1 MSISAYE
8 AHAATGRRRR
18 KPHVPRPPATL
29 RSTRLRSHIPGPP
42 GRQLVVFIAPCRHRN
57 QLLAHALLPLAHLA
71 HSISRYTPD
80 GSLLGFTRRLP
91 PAARDRD
98 TPRGFLFGN
107 AGAAARWLG
116 GPRRL
121 ALLLIHP
128 SYSSTASYSSTYSR
142 TNQPIHAAPLKAP
155 APDASYAQ
163 LGSATRARDTV
174 RSPGRCSFNDMHLF
188 STPLYITRQA
198 AVWASNH
205 YLLPRLHQGG
215 WPDSLPN
222 YHLVSPSTQGV
233 LYEPHDNFQIS

>member
-1 MSISAYE
+1 MTELPKKVACYWGAE
-8 AHAATGRRRR
+8 YFAATKGPFPLPSHSNCGSPPAQHRTDPGRASVPSQPAPLEPLARRRICALVAPFEIPSSFR
-18 KPHVPRPPATL
+18 HSAAPSD
-29 RSTRLRSHIPGPP
+29 STILQDQSENHHTSLAGSIMM
-42 GRQLVVFIAPCRHRN
+42 IAD
-57 QLLAHALLPLAHLA
+57 AALLKA
-71 HSISRYTPD
+71 R
-80 GSLLGFTRRLP
+80 
-91 PAARDRD
+91 AADV
-98 TPRGFLFGN
+98 
-107 AGAAARWLG
+107 
-116 GPRRL
+116 
-121 ALLLIHP
+121 
-128 SYSSTASYSSTYSR
+128 SC
-142 TNQPIHAAPLKAP
+142 
-155 APDASYAQ
+155 AQ

>member
-1 MSISAYE
+1 M
-8 AHAATGRRRR
+8 
-18 KPHVPRPPATL
+18 L
-29 RSTRLRSHIPGPP
+29 
-42 GRQLVVFIAPCRHRN
+42 
-57 QLLAHALLPLAHLA
+57 
-71 HSISRYTPD
+71 
-80 GSLLGFTRRLP
+80 
-91 PAARDRD
+91 
-98 TPRGFLFGN
+98 
-107 AGAAARWLG
+107 
-116 GPRRL
+116 PRR
-121 ALLLIHP
+121 AL
-128 SYSSTASYSSTYSR
+128 SR
-142 TNQPIHAAPLKAP
+142 CHRTRVSGPAP
-155 APDASYAQ
+155 APCWLSPGRASVPRAPAPAQPLASRRICALVAPFEIPSSFRHSAAPSDSTLLQNQSENHHTSLAGSIMMIADAALFKARAPDVSCSQ